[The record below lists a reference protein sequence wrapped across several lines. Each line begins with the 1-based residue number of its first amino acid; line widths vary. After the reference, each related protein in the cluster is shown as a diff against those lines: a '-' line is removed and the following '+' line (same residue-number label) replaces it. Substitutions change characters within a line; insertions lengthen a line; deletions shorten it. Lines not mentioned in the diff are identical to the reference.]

1 MSSPFST
8 IEEFNNAI
16 DGPTEGAI
24 YTFAQTPIINI
35 LALLV
40 AIGLFIWFIVSTY
53 TPHSPTSTT
62 STVDKSLNHLSAL
75 FVVGLLSL
83 VAADHRQQVRTDPS
97 EAVPQAGL
105 SQSPRSQTPLGLL
118 GMIGIGL
125 PTFRRTT
132 SRRKRLTRNL
142 KSSRSRR

>member
-24 YTFAQTPIINI
+24 YTFAQTPVINI

-40 AIGLFIWFIVSTY
+40 AVGLFIWFIVSTY
-53 TPHSPTSTT
+53 KPHSPT

-83 VAADHRQQVRTDPS
+83 VAADHRQQARTERS
-97 EAVPQAGL
+97 EEAPQASL
-105 SQSPRSQTPLGLL
+105 SQSPRSQAPWGLL
-118 GMIGIGL
+118 GMVGIGL

-132 SRRKRLTRNL
+132 SRRKRLTRHL

>member
-8 IEEFNNAI
+8 LEEFNSAI

-24 YTFAQTPIINI
+24 YTFAQTPIINT

-40 AIGLFIWFIVSTY
+40 AVGLFIWFIVCTY
-53 TPHSPTSTT
+53 KPHSPTS
-62 STVDKSLNHLSAL
+62 SVDKSLNHLSAL
-75 FVVGLLSL
+75 LVVGLLSL
-83 VAADHRQQVRTDPS
+83 VAADHRQQVRTERS

-105 SQSPRSQTPLGLL
+105 SQSSRSQTPLGLL
-118 GMIGIGL
+118 GMVGIGL
-125 PTFRRTT
+125 PSFRRTA
-132 SRRKRLTRNL
+132 SRRKRLARNL